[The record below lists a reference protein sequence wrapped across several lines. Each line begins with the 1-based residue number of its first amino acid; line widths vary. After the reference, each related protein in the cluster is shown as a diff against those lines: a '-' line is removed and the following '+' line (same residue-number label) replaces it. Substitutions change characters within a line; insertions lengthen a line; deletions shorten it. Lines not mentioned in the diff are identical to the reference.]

1 MKNKYFI
8 IAFLVLALFGCNS
21 TLYQG
26 GYSDELYFDGSVR
39 ESNTYRQKD
48 DQDDRKIVST
58 DTYSTHNDDT
68 EFATD
73 EYYDGEYS
81 GNAYISFSIAA
92 PGFYAG
98 INSPFWGGWYYPYYG
113 PYARYRWI
121 DWYWDAYFYSP
132 YYAVYWN
139 PYWYDPWYGPWYA
152 GWYHPWY
159 APYYYHYWGYHY
171 WGYHWAHWSYSSP
184 DHIRETITHRNSLVT
199 NRANGR
205 GTNIRQGGTLKRDAA
220 TQDVSVVQGGNRP
233 DNTRGGIRSTRPD
246 NRLENDERNNQTIVR
261 DVSQTTSDRD
271 GSVVNNRTG
280 NRNTDRG
287 RITHTRETR
296 PVTNDFSDNR
306 TTPIRSNLGSGSS
319 VRPSQGV
326 NRPSNNNTHFS
337 NPPADNNRT
346 VPTQR
351 GSIRPSQSTSNT
363 NSEPRVI
370 RPNTRNDYNYDKG
383 RNSDS
388 NRSGGSNS
396 HFTPSRSNSNSSTV
410 GGSRSSGGSNSSRS
424 SGGNSSRPSGSN
436 FRR

>member
-1 MKNKYFI
+1 MVFI
-8 IAFLVLALFGCNS
+8 ASALFGCNPS
-21 TLYQG
+21 MYQA
-26 GYSDELYFDGSVR
+26 GYSDELYFDGSAR
-39 ESNTYRQKD
+39 ESNAYQQKESR
-48 DQDDRKIVST
+48 DDRKIVTT
-58 DTYSTHNDDT
+58 DMYTNHNDYNDVT
-68 EFATD
+68 EE
-73 EYYDGEYS
+73 EYYDNEYS
-81 GNAYISFSIAA
+81 GNTYISFSIAA

-113 PYARYRWI
+113 PYARYRWV

-159 APYYYHYWGYHY
+159 APYHYHYWGYHY
-171 WGYHWAHWSYSSP
+171 WGYHWAYWSHSSP
-184 DHIRETITHRNSLVT
+184 DYRRETITHRNSLVT
-199 NRANGR
+199 NRPNSR
-205 GTNIRQGGTLKRDAA
+205 GTSIRQGGTLKRDA
-220 TQDVSVVQGGNRP
+220 TSQDISVVQGGNRP

-246 NRLENDERNNQTIVR
+246 NRLENDERNNQVVVR
-261 DVSQTTSDRD
+261 DVRQTTSDRD

-296 PVTNDFSDNR
+296 PVKNDFSDKQIA
-306 TTPIRSNLGSGSS
+306 PIRSNLGVGSS
-319 VRPSQGV
+319 VKPSQGA
-326 NRPSNNNTHFS
+326 NRPSNSNTHFS
-337 NPPADNNRT
+337 NPPASNNRT
-346 VPTQR
+346 TPTQR
-351 GSIRPSQSTSNT
+351 DNIRPSQSNTKT

-383 RNSDS
+383 SNS
-388 NRSGGSNS
+388 NRGGSNS
-396 HFTPSRSNSNSSTV
+396 HYTPSRSNTST
-410 GGSRSSGGSNSSRS
+410 GSGSRSSGGSNSSRP